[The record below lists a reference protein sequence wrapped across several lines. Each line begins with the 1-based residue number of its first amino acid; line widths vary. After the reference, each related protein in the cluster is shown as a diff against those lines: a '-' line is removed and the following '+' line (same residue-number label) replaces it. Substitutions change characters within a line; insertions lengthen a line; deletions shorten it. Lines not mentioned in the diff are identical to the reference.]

1 MDTTPA
7 KANKLKQL
15 LKLLS
20 ETIPVQN
27 IDFHVN
33 DEEQKE
39 FSNPYE
45 GSDDERRQI
54 FEELVSSFVSQ
65 GSSKEDA
72 IEQVKILLRI

>member
-1 MDTTPA
+1 MLLCRFKGA
-7 KANKLKQL
+7 KIQKNDF
-15 LKLLS
+15 S